1 MEPPPEALNIILSF
15 INPISINMIL
25 ELVGLIVLLACSGL
39 ISGSEV
45 AFFSLIPQEVD
56 ELKGSEMRGD
66 KTTVLLLERPKLLL
80 ATILIANNFI
90 NIAIIIL
97 STALTT
103 ELFNFGN
110 QEVLGFVFQVILVT
124 FLILLFGEVLPKIYA
139 VKNRI
144 ELASFMSLPI
154 LWLRKITYPV
164 SILLVR
170 ATAFIDKKF
179 KRKVDAISVD
189 NLSHALELTTDE
201 NTGEE
206 EKRILEGIVNFGNTD
221 VKQIMTSRVDVFAIE
236 LNDKYDEIKS
246 QIIDCGY
253 SRIPVYKENFDKI
266 EGILYA
272 KDLLPHLE
280 KDSSFKWQELVRP
293 PFFVPE
299 NKKIDDLLNEIK
311 EKKIHLAIVVDEY
324 GGTSGI
330 TTLEDV
336 IEEIVG
342 EISAEFDDDD
352 ITYSKLDDQNYILEG
367 KTLLKDFYRISDI
380 QLVDEEKFENFKAD
394 SDSLG
399 GFVIEL
405 AGRIPVKGEKIN
417 FEGFEFLIEAADQRK
432 IDTIKVTLPSENQEL
447 TDENIE

>member
-1 MEPPPEALNIILSF
+1 
-15 INPISINMIL
+15 MIL
-25 ELVGLIVLLACSGL
+25 ELLGLVVLLASSGL

-45 AFFSLIPQEVD
+45 AFFSLTPQEID
-56 ELKGSEMRGD
+56 QLKNSENKGD
-66 KTTVLLLERPKLLL
+66 QTTTMLLERPKLLL

-103 ELFNFGN
+103 AVFNFGD
-110 QEVLGFVFQVILVT
+110 QVLLGFVFQVILVT

-144 ELASFMSLPI
+144 QLASFTSLPI
-154 LWLRKITYPV
+154 LWLRKISYPV

-170 ATAFIDKKF
+170 ATSLIDKKF
-179 KRKVDAISVD
+179 KRKVDSISVD

-201 NTGEE
+201 STGEE

-221 VKQIMTSRVDVFAIE
+221 VKQIMTSRVDVFALE
-236 LNDKYDEIKS
+236 LNEKYDSVKS
-246 QIIDCGY
+246 QIVESGY
-253 SRIPVYKENFDKI
+253 SRIPVYRENFDKI
-266 EGILYA
+266 EGILYV
-272 KDLLPHLE
+272 KDLLPHLD
-280 KDSSFKWQELVRP
+280 KDHSFEWQKLIRP

-311 EKKIHLAIVVDEY
+311 EKKIHLAIIVDEY

-342 EISAEFDDDD
+342 DISAEFDDDD
-352 ITYSKLDDQNYILEG
+352 ITYSKLDEQNYIFEG
-367 KTLLKDFYRISDI
+367 KTLLKDFYRISNI
-380 QLVDEEKFENFKAD
+380 PLTEEEKFENSKAD
-394 SDSLG
+394 SDSLA
-399 GFVIEL
+399 GFVIEI
-405 AGRIPVKGEKIN
+405 AGRIPTKGEKII
-417 FEGFEFLIEAADQRK
+417 FDGFTFLIEAADQRK
-432 IDTIKVTLPSENQEL
+432 IDAIKVTIPLIKKEEEL
-447 TDENIE
+447 NDVED